1 MDSDYIIN
9 RKIYH
14 RIEKHLDKKEI
25 TIISGV
31 RQCGKSTVL
40 HKLRT
45 NFEKKGAKTL
55 FLNFDFDADKKFLE
69 TQEALVNKLKF
80 EFGDNKG
87 YVFIDEIQRRENAG
101 LYLKGIYDLKLPY
114 KFIVSGSG
122 SIELKE
128 KIQESLA
135 GRKRVFEMNP
145 VSFTEFVDFRTN
157 YEYTDRLAS
166 YFEYEKTKAD
176 DFLTEYMNYGGFPRI
191 VTEKDY
197 SEKIEL
203 INEIYNSYIERDLIK
218 LLNINKPEVFKDI
231 FRMLSYLSGKLINF
245 SNIADDTN
253 TSIQT
258 LKKYLYFAEKTYSI
272 KSVRPYYNNP
282 GKELRKT
289 PMVYFTDLGLM
300 NYAIGK
306 YGLLSNPVD
315 FGFIFQNFIF
325 NILKEK
331 VSGNTEI
338 KFWRTTDKAEVDFV
352 IDRITD
358 VVPIEIKY
366 KNIKREVISRSFRS
380 FIQKYKPKTA
390 YIINLGLDKTIKIDK
405 TAVRFIPY
413 TKLIMEDLFL

>member
-1 MDSDYIIN
+1 MDSEYIIN
-9 RKIYH
+9 RDIYH
-14 RIEKHLDKKEI
+14 KIEKHLSKKEI

-45 NFEKKGAKTL
+45 NLEKKGHKTL

-80 EFGDNKG
+80 EFANKKG

-101 LYLKGIYDLKLPY
+101 LYLKGIYDLRLPY

-135 GRKRVFEMNP
+135 GRKRVFEMNTI
-145 VSFTEFVDFRTN
+145 SFTEFINFRTD
-157 YEYTDRLAS
+157 YKYTDRLDS
-166 YFEYEKTKAD
+166 YFEFEKAKTNT
-176 DFLTEYMNYGGFPRI
+176 FLIEYMNYGGFPRI
-191 VTEKDY
+191 VTENDN

-231 FRMLSYLSGKLINF
+231 FRMLSYMSGKLINF
-245 SNIADDTN
+245 SSIANDTK

-258 LKKYLYFAEKTYSI
+258 LKRYLYFAEKTYSI
-272 KSVRPYYNNP
+272 KSIRPYFNNP

-289 PMVYFTDLGLM
+289 PMIYFTDLGLM
-300 NYAIGK
+300 NYTIGK
-306 YGLLSNPVD
+306 YGLLNNSMD
-315 FGFIFQNFIF
+315 FGFVFQNFIF
-325 NILKEK
+325 NVLKEK
-331 VSGNTEI
+331 VSNNTEI
-338 KFWRTTDKAEVDFV
+338 KYWRTTDKAEVDFV

-358 VVPIEIKY
+358 VIPIEIKY
-366 KNIKREVISRSFRS
+366 KAIKREIISRSYRS
-380 FIQKYKPKTA
+380 FIQKYKPQVG
-390 YIINLGLDKTIKIDK
+390 YIINLDLDKTIQIDN
-405 TAVRFIPY
+405 TIVRFIPY
-413 TKLIMEDLFL
+413 TKLFTEDLF